1 MATRPSYTKHA
12 RGRLARSATIWGASL
27 VAGFAVPV
35 IVGTWAGLPVPVISA
50 VTALTIG
57 VLTYRAQ
64 VSVQTRV
71 IVYKLARRIDAEMVG
86 AK

>member
-1 MATRPSYTKHA
+1 MTEPSYTKHA

-27 VAGFAVPV
+27 IAGFTVPV

-50 VTALTIG
+50 ASGIAFG
-57 VLTYRAQ
+57 VLLYRAQ
-64 VSVQTRV
+64 VNLGARV
-71 IVYKLARRIDAEMVG
+71 TVYKLARRIDAEMVG